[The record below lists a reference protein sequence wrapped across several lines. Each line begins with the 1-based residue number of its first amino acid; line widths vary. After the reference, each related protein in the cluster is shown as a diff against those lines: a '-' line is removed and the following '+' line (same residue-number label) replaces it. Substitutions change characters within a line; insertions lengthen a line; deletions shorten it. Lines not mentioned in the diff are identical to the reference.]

1 MKQTNDKLSLS
12 IANIKNVQQ
21 ALALVNKMME

>member
-21 ALALVNKMME
+21 ALALVNKMLE